1 MKQQRKAKKLAVK
14 PSEIKV
20 IFARKEFHNNT
31 KTTRTRTRTEQ
42 TRKDK
47 KTLNSKANKIE
58 QKKEL
63 SAIEEQKVSKVKID
77 SYVKRE
83 ICTKDNNNNKMV
95 VEAMQQIQSYHQQKQ
110 QLPNPM
116 DIKMDYS
123 KMGRTVKS
131 ALMKAQTE
139 SRVIVGL
146 SAAIKVL
153 SKAPEGSLFCLMAV
167 PQAGDSATH
176 MHEVLL
182 EAFCYENDIYVIK
195 VDCPIKLSR
204 ILGKTNVE
212 SCCLVQKTW
221 TGEQADEQ
229 LNKPESMLVDFCEA
243 YWDASEN
250 PVVELPNV

>member
-1 MKQQRKAKKLAVK
+1 
-14 PSEIKV
+14 
-20 IFARKEFHNNT
+20 
-31 KTTRTRTRTEQ
+31 
-42 TRKDK
+42 
-47 KTLNSKANKIE
+47 
-58 QKKEL
+58 
-63 SAIEEQKVSKVKID
+63 
-77 SYVKRE
+77 
-83 ICTKDNNNNKMV
+83 MV
-95 VEAMQQIQSYHQQKQ
+95 VEAMQIQSYHHQQQ
-110 QLPNPM
+110 QQTPTNPM
-116 DIKMDYS
+116 DIAMDYS
-123 KMGRTVKS
+123 KIGRTIKS

-153 SKAPEGSLFCLMAV
+153 SKATEGSLFCLMAV

-221 TGEQADEQ
+221 TGDQTEET
-229 LNKPESMLVDFCEA
+229 LNKPESLLVDFCEA
-243 YWDASEN
+243 HWDASEN
-250 PVVELPNV
+250 PVIQLPNV

>member
-1 MKQQRKAKKLAVK
+1 
-14 PSEIKV
+14 
-20 IFARKEFHNNT
+20 
-31 KTTRTRTRTEQ
+31 
-42 TRKDK
+42 
-47 KTLNSKANKIE
+47 
-58 QKKEL
+58 
-63 SAIEEQKVSKVKID
+63 
-77 SYVKRE
+77 
-83 ICTKDNNNNKMV
+83 MV
-95 VEAMQQIQSYHQQKQ
+95 MEAMQIQSYHHQQQ
-110 QLPNPM
+110 PTQNNAM
-116 DIKMDYS
+116 DIKMDYT
-123 KMGRTVKS
+123 KIGRTIKS

-204 ILGKTNVE
+204 ILGKTTVE

-221 TGEQADEQ
+221 TGEQNEEQ
-229 LNKPESMLVDFCEA
+229 LNKPESLLVDFCEA
-243 YWDASEN
+243 NWDAAEN
-250 PVVELPNV
+250 PVVQLPNV